1 MKLME
6 RIMMTVKEVSEA
18 MGIGINQAYKLVKQ
32 KDFPCMRI
40 EQQYFIPKDAFYNW
54 IKEKCGT

>member
-1 MKLME
+1 
-6 RIMMTVKEVSEA
+6 MTVKEVSEA